1 MQNDLCYR
9 KSNEVK
15 TKWGHV
21 WAATEP
27 EGRER
32 ERKGGRKERRGKEG
46 AEESR
51 GEEINTDSEGVR

>member
-9 KSNEVK
+9 KSNEIR

-21 WAATEP
+21 GAGREP
-27 EGRER
+27 KEREEGR
-32 ERKGGRKERRGKEG
+32 KVRRGKEG

-51 GEEINTDSEGVR
+51 REEINTDSEGVR